1 MECKHNECQVS
12 KHLAL
17 GGFCARDG
25 GAVYTL
31 LKGHSRCHIFHF
43 PTCDAE
49 KLWPF
54 ENIFH
59 CVGFRWMHTLLLSSF
74 SCGNICLERELGG
87 CCFLSFS
94 LCCVL
99 WMHELYFMVLCVCD
113 FNGTRGW
120 FGERSHTSE
129 FQQRLLLCFVVVILF
144 GWIFSLFAKAI
155 IIFHVFNPHKEWRRV
170 DSLALFLS
178 LGTRQ
183 PHAKGNNNK
192 TICFLFAF
200 FFRPR
205 DSFFAQRER
214 EREKTWQKTQSTA
227 CEQNVITNSKQQK
240 HILDYWHLFGVLE
253 PRLTYGSFQLLKQI
267 CVCFFVVAHVE
278 EKEKL
283 VFWYVTDK
291 TNRCDTIDSISINCH
306 DFA

>member
-59 CVGFRWMHTLLLSSF
+59 CVGIRWMHTLLLSSF

-87 CCFLSFS
+87 CCFLYFS

-113 FNGTRGW
+113 FDGTRGW

-129 FQQRLLLCFVVVILF
+129 FQQRLLLCFVVVVILF

-200 FFRPR
+200 FFGPR
-205 DSFFAQRER
+205 DSFFAER
-214 EREKTWQKTQSTA
+214 ERESAKTMQKTQSTA
-227 CEQNVITNSKQQK
+227 CEQNVITN
-240 HILDYWHLFGVLE
+240 
-253 PRLTYGSFQLLKQI
+253 GSVNNKSIYL
-267 CVCFFVVAHVE
+267 
-278 EKEKL
+278 
-283 VFWYVTDK
+283 
-291 TNRCDTIDSISINCH
+291 TIDIYLAYWNLDSHTAHFNCLSK
-306 DFA
+306 FACAFLLLHMLKNRKNLSFDM